1 MVDLFWDSSPLDRK
15 KFAHEKRLR
24 SVRQS
29 QGTVLYRT
37 VQRHREG
44 PDANG
49 ATHTE
54 RGPGPSNTTLP
65 YCTNLPAGTVQ
76 RKTQGQVHREGPDA
90 NRATHTERGPGPSKT
105 TQRHRPPHWPER
117 RPGHTRTVPVPYLLD
132 SIHSLD
138 TYNYYIIILVKL
150 YV

>member
-65 YCTNLPAGTVQ
+65 YCTNLPEHWYCSKKDTGT
-76 RKTQGQVHREGPDA
+76 GYE
-90 NRATHTERGPGPSKT
+90 TE
-105 TQRHRPPHWPER
+105 
-117 RPGHTRTVPVPYLLD
+117 VD
-132 SIHSLD
+132 
-138 TYNYYIIILVKL
+138 
-150 YV
+150 